1 MNEVDD
7 YVELIGKGGGEG
19 GREEGRSEKQIYFVS
34 EVKREGREEG

>member
-19 GREEGRSEKQIYFVS
+19 GTEEGRADKQRSFVS
-34 EVKREGREEG
+34 EEKREGREEG